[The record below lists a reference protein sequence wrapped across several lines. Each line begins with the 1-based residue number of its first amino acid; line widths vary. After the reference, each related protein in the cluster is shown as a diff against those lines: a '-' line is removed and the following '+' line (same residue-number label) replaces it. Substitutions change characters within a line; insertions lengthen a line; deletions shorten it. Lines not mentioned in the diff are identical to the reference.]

1 LRDYLQDSQK
11 WINKFEKAMIIIGAP
26 VMIITMGAYNYI
38 RAQTYVETKGIFSLI
53 TDFFF
58 KQGTSFDTLT
68 FGHGMIPQLPFHE
81 IKNYTFGGFIDTLK
95 FGALGRFFTDNPLMG
110 SNNGLERGMISN
122 SMAHNLAYV
131 YRQDKYMEGNGNGSS
146 YLLELYAD
154 YGYLGIIIAS
164 LLLGVLLI
172 LLVIILKR
180 NNAFL
185 SMLSLVCISNVF
197 FIPRASATGWLSFIL
212 KTSFVVP
219 VLACFLGAFILDR
232 LLSLKNREERIR

>member
-1 LRDYLQDSQK
+1 
-11 WINKFEKAMIIIGAP
+11 
-26 VMIITMGAYNYI
+26 
-38 RAQTYVETKGIFSLI
+38 
-53 TDFFF
+53 
-58 KQGTSFDTLT
+58 
-68 FGHGMIPQLPFHE
+68 
-81 IKNYTFGGFIDTLK
+81 
-95 FGALGRFFTDNPLMG
+95 MG

-197 FIPRASATGWLSFIL
+197 
-212 KTSFVVP
+212 
-219 VLACFLGAFILDR
+219 
-232 LLSLKNREERIR
+232 LSLAQVQLAG